1 MHCGNTFSRVSVLI
15 LYEKGETMVFNN
27 ATILITGGTGSWGK
41 ELVLQ
46 LLTHQPKKVIVF
58 SRNED
63 RQVSMRREIADKH
76 LTFHIGDIRDK
87 EALLQAL
94 RGVDYVFHLAALK
107 HVPVC
112 EEHPL
117 EALKTNVNGTQ
128 NLIDAAIAAHVKKVI
143 HVSTDK
149 AVDPANFY
157 GFTKAVGEKIMIHAN
172 ENGSVTRF
180 ICVRS
185 GNVLGTNGSV
195 LHLFIDQIKN
205 DQEVTITDN
214 EMTRFFLTQADAI
227 KLLLK
232 AATDGDGGEI
242 FVLNMPACNISDL
255 AKVLIK
261 HYGKELKTTETGMRP
276 GEKLFEVLLSN
287 KEMAHTVLYGQNYFV
302 VLPDTSE
309 PMPNSRYANCPFIQK
324 FAYRSDEKQMSH
336 ADIAQLL
343 AESKLLD

>member
-1 MHCGNTFSRVSVLI
+1 MRYGKRYSRILPLI
-15 LYEKGETMVFNN
+15 LHEKEAISVFNN
-27 ATILITGGTGSWGK
+27 ATILITGGTGSWGT

-46 LLTHQPKKVIVF
+46 LLPFDPRKIIVF

-63 RQVSMRREIADKH
+63 RQVTMRREITDKR

-87 EALLQAL
+87 EALLRVL
-94 RGVDYVFHLAALK
+94 HGVDFVFHLAALK

-128 NLIDAAIAAHVKKVI
+128 NLIDAAITARVKKVI

-157 GFTKAVGEKIMIHAN
+157 GFTKAIGEKIVIDAN
-172 ENGSVTRF
+172 ENSVGTKF

-195 LHLFIDQIKN
+195 LHLFIDQIKQN
-205 DQEVTITDN
+205 KEVTITDKR
-214 EMTRFFLTQADAI
+214 MTRFFLTQADAI

-242 FVLNMPACNISDL
+242 FVLNMPACKITDL
-255 AKVLIK
+255 AEVLIRY
-261 HYGKELKTTETGMRP
+261 YGRNVKMTETGLRP
-276 GEKLFEVLLSN
+276 GEKRFEVLLSD
-287 KEMAHTVLYGQNYFV
+287 KEILLTVHYNQDYFV
-302 VLPDTSE
+302 VLPSHAAAKHN
-309 PMPNSRYANCPFIQK
+309 PRYANCPLIRR
-324 FAYRSDEKQMSH
+324 ASYRSDEELMSH
-336 ADIAQLL
+336 TDILQLL
-343 AESKLLD
+343 SQSQLLG